1 MSLTRSF
8 LTVNVAFVT
17 TERQT
22 TRRVM
27 KHITLRV
34 LVPLMVMALITGCVD
49 MKSGTDKKRALTAPP
64 APFAVKNLLCSVPEV
79 RETNFMITGDC
90 KAKPAKQYG
99 IHCGDNMLLAKA
111 GEAGL
116 QLTMGGQPRPITHI
130 SYWGATAQGSGSPF
144 KGEET
149 KTTCDQTTKTITIK
163 KKFHAASPSELD
175 GEFLEQMKVLEDGLI
190 DVKYSYQLPEGA
202 KVTDQGL
209 FFSFRPF
216 AIVEGMTFTIDGKP
230 YSFSKEDAP
239 YGSRELFKGEAES
252 IVFAPDQPGKGFR
265 IVFPSKMS
273 LYIKEDR
280 LEKDKGD
287 TWKYSAHMRVSPR
300 GDGTVGFRL
309 DIRNTSAESLKASD
323 TFAGVNFWQSDR
335 LHVPDYGKC
344 RNLAQNSSF
353 EAGLR
358 YYALFKV
365 WANFKNRGK
374 PVFSV
379 DENVAKFG
387 NNSLMINAFKGDD
400 TGYLSTFAIPVVE
413 GKKYTVSF
421 YAKGNKKGLWI
432 NTRIVTGIWLE
443 FPKSPGCHAPT
454 NDWTRNSFTITAPN
468 RALTFLIQAAYHGD
482 DPSGEGTV
490 WIDGLQIEEGDAVT
504 DYVEKPLSSILLTS
518 NPDNFLSVEDKKVDA
533 RLKITAPSNTAGKVT
548 CGIEDF
554 FYRKIWEQSF
564 DFKTDAQ
571 GLAVVNLPIEH
582 LLGKGLYVVR
592 ADYELSNGYKD
603 TDYYR
608 ISRMEFLKNTHKN
621 KNIFA
626 TNGTWT
632 RSLRG
637 RDLLKRLRD
646 IGFGSVNYGDMNNK
660 EYFDGIAE
668 YGIAHNDTGMLDG
681 KPVIEGLRELESV
694 SPELEKKLEDAC
706 YEKAKAYPWVNSW
719 MLGSELEGRFE
730 LNKKGNFKDF
740 AKLEIAFYKGV
751 KRFDPNK
758 KAYLGG
764 SCNMQPQN
772 GTRFVDQYLE
782 AANEVNGKIKFDGVT
797 IHPYRTMPEN
807 PDLDDD
813 AAVFFAMLDK
823 HGYKAAPVYWDEGI
837 YYTYYNIPEWG
848 LDPHK
853 GCSTDHYSAGCPSYH
868 MGWGERISA
877 AYFAR
882 SWLVALKYQDRVKA
896 FNGWCGWMYMDAYL
910 TPLALQKI
918 PNTLGMLLG
927 NAVFKKDIRFAP
939 ETRCYVF
946 EDEKQRPVAAL
957 WSYNPKVDRGYEES
971 PVARFN
977 FEGQTFEIIDL
988 MENERSVK
996 SDTKGFTDIP
1006 VTPFPVFIRGKAG
1019 ELESLCRAIQNGRII
1034 DSDKAVVRIT
1044 AKPSNASELEVEFRN
1059 LVTREYQGQADIK
1072 LQDKVMEQKI
1082 RLKEKGVENVTIP
1095 MPEKIPFDRIAEIKL
1110 PVTLK
1115 EEGGKPLAVDLS
1127 FKAFAVKKLK
1137 GKITV
1142 TGNAGDWNDIPAIQI
1157 TNRSISTDKDA
1168 SGLHGNISP
1177 DKLEKV
1183 GYPGDHEAEY
1193 QMAWD
1198 DDNLYLRV
1206 NVTDDKFFHKKTG
1219 WYNDSLQVYIDTL
1232 CDARSKETRG
1242 FDGNDYNYDFFPNE
1256 DGTLTAFR
1264 RYAPEQQQ
1272 AGGLFA
1278 PKPNMVEPEVKWTFK
1293 KTEKGYVY
1301 EIAFPQRLIVPLRLE
1316 AGSVSGFAI
1325 YINDHDGTYL
1335 KSALTTTPP
1344 GTGGYMNPHLYPV
1357 MVLVE

>member
-1 MSLTRSF
+1 
-8 LTVNVAFVT
+8 
-17 TERQT
+17 
-22 TRRVM
+22 M

-34 LVPLMVMALITGCVD
+34 LLPLMVMALIVGCVGV
-49 MKSGTDKKRALTAPP
+49 KSDADKERALTAPP
-64 APFAVKNLLCSVPEV
+64 APFKVKDLFCSVPEV
-79 RETNFMITGDC
+79 KETDFMDTGNC
-90 KAKPAKQYG
+90 SAKRAKQYG
-99 IHCGDNMLLAKA
+99 VHCGDNMLITTKH
-111 GEAGL
+111 GEATL
-116 QLTMGGQPRPITHI
+116 ALTMGGQARPIASI
-130 SYWGATAQGSGSPF
+130 SYWGATAQGSGHPF
-144 KGEET
+144 KGEDTE
-149 KTTCDQTTKTITIK
+149 TTCDQTAKTITIK
-163 KKFHAASPSELD
+163 KKFHAASPSEFD
-175 GEFLEQMKVLEDGLI
+175 GEFLEEMKVLEDGLI
-190 DVKYSYQLPEGA
+190 DLKYSYQLPEGA

-216 AIVEGMTFTIDGKP
+216 TTVEGMKFTVDGKP
-230 YSFSKEDAP
+230 CSFSKDDAP

-265 IVFPSKMS
+265 IVFPSKTY
-273 LYIKEDR
+273 LYIQEDR
-280 LEKDKGD
+280 LEKDKGNLD
-287 TWKYSAHMRVSPR
+287 KYYAYMRVNPQS
-300 GDGTVGFRL
+300 DGAVGLRL
-309 DIRNTSAESLKASD
+309 DIRNTSAESLKSSD
-323 TFAGVNFWQSDR
+323 TFAGVNFWKSDR
-335 LHVPDYGKC
+335 LHIPDYGKC

-358 YYALFKV
+358 YYQLFET
-365 WANFKNRGK
+365 WGHFKNRSK

-387 NNSLMINAFKGDD
+387 NCSLMINAFKGDTT
-400 TGYLSTFAIPVVE
+400 TGYLRTFAIPVVE

-421 YAKGNKKGLWI
+421 YAKGDRKGGLGLDL
-432 NTRIVTGIWLE
+432 RIVTGVWME
-443 FPKSPGCHAPT
+443 FPALNPGNKKWPANGSCNIT
-454 NDWTRNSFTITAPN
+454 EDWKRHSFTITAPN
-468 RALTFLIQAAYHGD
+468 RVFTFLMRADYYGN

-490 WIDGLQIEEGDAVT
+490 WVDGFQVEEGDQAT

-533 RLKITAPSNTAGKVT
+533 RLKISAPSNTAGKIT

-564 DFKTDAQ
+564 DFKTDAK
-571 GLAVVNLPIEH
+571 GLAIINLPIES

-621 KNIFA
+621 KDIFA
-626 TNGTWT
+626 SNRNWT
-632 RSLRG
+632 RNGSRG
-637 RDLLKRLRD
+637 RDVLKRLRAV
-646 IGFGSVNYGDMNNK
+646 GFGSENYGPGDLNK
-660 EYFDGIAE
+660 EFFDGIAE
-668 YGIAHNDTGMLDG
+668 YGIAFNDNGMLSG
-681 KPVIEGLRELESV
+681 KPVIEGFRTIENV
-694 SPELEKKLEDAC
+694 SPELEQKLEEAC

-719 MLGSELEGRFE
+719 NLGSELEGVKLVRM
-730 LNKKGNFKDF
+730 NNFKDF

-764 SCNMQPQN
+764 SCNMEPRN
-772 GTRFVDQYLE
+772 GTYYVDMYL
-782 AANEVNGKIKFDGVT
+782 AAVNGAVKFDGFT
-797 IHPYRTMPEN
+797 IHPYRTTPEN

-813 AAVFFAMLDK
+813 AAVFLAMLDK
-823 HGYKAAPVYWDEGI
+823 HGYKGAPVYWDEGI
-837 YYTYYNIPEWG
+837 YYTYYNIPAWG

-853 GCSTDHYSAGCPSYH
+853 GCSSDHYSAGCPSYH

-896 FNGWCGWMYMDAYL
+896 FNGWCGWMDMDAYL

-918 PNTLGMLLG
+918 PNTLGNLLG

-946 EDEKQRPVAAL
+946 EDEKQRPIAAL
-957 WSYNPKVDRGYEES
+957 WSHNPKVDRGYEES
-971 PVARFN
+971 PVGRFN
-977 FEGQTFEIIDL
+977 FEGQAFEIIDL
-988 MENERSVK
+988 MENERSVR
-996 SDTKGFTDIP
+996 SDAKGFTDIP
-1006 VTPFPVFIRGKAG
+1006 VTPFPVFIRGRAG
-1019 ELESLCRAIQNGRII
+1019 KLESLCKTIQNGRII
-1034 DSDKAVVRIT
+1034 DSDKAVVQIS

-1059 LVTREYQGQADIK
+1059 LVTREFQGQADIK
-1072 LQDKVMEQKI
+1072 LQDKVIEQKI
-1082 RLKEKGVENVTIP
+1082 RLKEKGAENVIVP
-1095 MPEKIPFDRIAEIKL
+1095 MPEKIPFDRIVEIKL

-1115 EEGGKPLAVDLS
+1115 EEGVKPLATDLS
-1127 FKAFAVKKLK
+1127 FKAFVVKKLK

-1142 TGNAGDWNDIPAIQI
+1142 TGNAEDWKDIPAIQV
-1157 TNRSISTDKDA
+1157 TNRCISRAKDA
-1168 SGLHGNISP
+1168 GGCTGDLPP

-1183 GYPGDHEAEY
+1183 GYPGDFEAEY

-1206 NVTDDKFFHKKTG
+1206 NVTDDKFFHEIKKDVG
-1219 WYNDSLQVYIDTL
+1219 GRWYNDCLQVYIDTL
-1232 CDARSKETRG
+1232 CDARNKETRG
-1242 FDGNDYNYDFFPNE
+1242 FDGNDYNYNFYPNIATGSTSVA

-1264 RYAPEQQQ
+1264 SYAPEQQQ

-1278 PKPNMVEPEVKWTFK
+1278 PMPNMVEPEVKGTFR
-1293 KTEKGYVY
+1293 KTEKGYIY
-1301 EIAFPQRLIVPLRLE
+1301 EIAFPKRLIAPLQLK
-1316 AGSVSGFAI
+1316 AGSISGFAV
-1325 YINDHDGTYL
+1325 YIADHDGNYL